1 VKQPLLPS
9 PGTKK
14 KHFAANF
21 FGFISFNNN
30 NNHIPF
36 HCQMEQHI
44 TAKGLAEHTSVLASP
59 EFEGRLPASQGE
71 ERTLRYLTTA
81 FAQLGCSPAGDKQ
94 GTQSFTQIIYSFRTI
109 K

>member
-1 VKQPLLPS
+1 
-9 PGTKK
+9 
-14 KHFAANF
+14 
-21 FGFISFNNN
+21 
-30 NNHIPF
+30 
-36 HCQMEQHI
+36 MEQHI

-94 GTQSFTQIIYSFRTI
+94 GTQSFTQIIYSFLYN
-109 K
+109 